1 MGKDLGLVE
10 DNLVAFV
17 EKNPPIV
24 ASQEE
29 KQKDRE
35 EKGKDR
41 GA

>member
-10 DNLVAFV
+10 DKLVAFV
-17 EKNPPIV
+17 EKNLPIV

-35 EKGKDR
+35 EKGKDQ